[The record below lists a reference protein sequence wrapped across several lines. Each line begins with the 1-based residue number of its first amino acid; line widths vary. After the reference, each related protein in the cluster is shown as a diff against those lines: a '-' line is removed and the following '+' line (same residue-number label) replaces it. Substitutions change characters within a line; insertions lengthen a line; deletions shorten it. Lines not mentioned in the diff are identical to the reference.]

1 MAALLPVSDTLE
13 EFLTNAGVKKS
24 AEIAEKLTEEE
35 IESIQD
41 LLDIEESILLETL
54 TKTCGIKAGSATKI
68 YAYCQKVKGGG
79 VAASAAS
86 GGGGGG
92 AAAANNVG
100 DGSSKMSSNNS
111 KLGGEAT
118 DMQGVLDGISELE
131 ELIERADDKADI
143 AGYAI
148 TCAKGL
154 LKLVAAVPGV
164 GSIAEPLVDALGYV
178 SCSVIVSLE
187 RQLLFRPC
195 PLCFS
200 VFCFC
205 GIEQSNGSLSLPPVS
220 LSLCHTHIHLIGN
233 NKTTKT
239 PPTNAK

>member
-1 MAALLPVSDTLE
+1 MAAFPPTGTSLE
-13 EFLTNAGVKKS
+13 EFLTNAGVKTP

-41 LLDIEESILLETL
+41 LLDIEESIML
-54 TKTCGIKAGSATKI
+54 TILKNCGIKAGSASKI
-68 YAYCQKVKGGG
+68 HAYCQNVKGGG
-79 VAASAAS
+79 AAATAAS
-86 GGGGGG
+86 GSGGGG
-92 AAAANNVG
+92 AAAVNNVG

-111 KLGGEAT
+111 KLAGEAT

-143 AGYAI
+143 AGCAI

-164 GSIAEPLVDALGYV
+164 GSIAAPLVDALRYV

-187 RQLLFRPC
+187 RQLLCC
-195 PLCFS
+195 P
-200 VFCFC
+200 
-205 GIEQSNGSLSLPPVS
+205 SLMF
-220 LSLCHTHIHLIGN
+220 
-233 NKTTKT
+233 
-239 PPTNAK
+239 

>member
-1 MAALLPVSDTLE
+1 MAAPFPVSDTLE

-92 AAAANNVG
+92 AAAVNNVG
-100 DGSSKMSSNNS
+100 DGSSKMSSDNS
-111 KLGGEAT
+111 KLAGEAT

-143 AGYAI
+143 AGCAI

-164 GSIAEPLVDALGYV
+164 GSIAAPLVDALRYV
-178 SCSVIVSLE
+178 SCSVIVSLAQ
-187 RQLLFRPC
+187 QLLFRP
-195 PLCFS
+195 
-200 VFCFC
+200 
-205 GIEQSNGSLSLPPVS
+205 SLMF
-220 LSLCHTHIHLIGN
+220 
-233 NKTTKT
+233 
-239 PPTNAK
+239 